1 MILPSHFIEVDLF
14 PEEVNSETHP
24 DALRFKEVLL
34 QVAVEYNCCLTS
46 FEVNRGTVIFSFDSD
61 TLMAE
66 IIKILQ
72 RDSED
77 QS

>member
-14 PEEVNSETHP
+14 PEEVNSENHP

-34 QVAVEYNCCLTS
+34 QVADEYNCCLTS
-46 FEVNRGTVIFSFDSD
+46 FEVNCGTVIFSFDSD

-66 IIKILQ
+66 IIRILQ